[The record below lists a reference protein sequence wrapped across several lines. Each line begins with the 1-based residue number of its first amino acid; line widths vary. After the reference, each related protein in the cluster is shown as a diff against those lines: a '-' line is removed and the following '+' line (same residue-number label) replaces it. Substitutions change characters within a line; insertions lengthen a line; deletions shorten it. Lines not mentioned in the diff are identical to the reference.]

1 MGALCTLTVD
11 GQVMLIRDYIRGC
24 KGGNGASGWLSDCT
38 RETVNDDPPYRR
50 HTVRPRL
57 FQARQDL
64 ICKRFPYNIVTNNH
78 EEQKEEHQRAV
89 ILGGA
94 KGFLGGL
101 GVALPASYILYRRW
115 PYYRNLQPSL
125 KAFGVILV
133 AVPSFVISAERAGLR
148 YERQRWDDLGT
159 QELQSVHERERA
171 KWERMNVKEKFA
183 DFARRHPFSLI
194 TGSWATSMI
203 GIYTWV
209 SRDPLA
215 TPLQKITQT
224 RVWAQ
229 GITLGIII
237 TAAILTHRQSEDKY
251 VDHSW
256 RDILEREAAEERA
269 IKARAQA
276 KAEDD
281 QEKN

>member
-1 MGALCTLTVD
+1 MKEPT
-11 GQVMLIRDYIRGC
+11 Q
-24 KGGNGASGWLSDCT
+24 
-38 RETVNDDPPYRR
+38 
-50 HTVRPRL
+50 
-57 FQARQDL
+57 
-64 ICKRFPYNIVTNNH
+64 
-78 EEQKEEHQRAV
+78 EQKEEHQRAV
-89 ILGGA
+89 IQGGA

-159 QELQSVHERERA
+159 QEIQTVHERERA

-203 GIYTWV
+203 GIYAWV

-269 IKARAQA
+269 IKAARAEA

-281 QEKN
+281 QKK